1 MRCPFAVDA
10 EEADAFSIFE
20 IVFGN
25 GGVFFFSVLM
35 VFVEDFQHHSVERIV
50 ITAAEPD
57 GSPAVASTDA
67 ASDTLGFHF
76 AAEFLALVFLFLFDK
91 EYLFFK
97 HLRMYRSVIS
107 LKVRIP

>member
-1 MRCPFAVDA
+1 MRRPLAVDA

-25 GGVFFFSVLM
+25 GGIFLFSVLM
-35 VFVEDFQHHSVERIV
+35 VFVEDLQHHSVERIV
-50 ITAAEPD
+50 VASAEFN
-57 GSPAVASTDA
+57 GSPAVAA
-67 ASDTLGFHF
+67 ANAACNALCLHL

-97 HLRMYRSVIS
+97 HLRLYRSVWDV
-107 LKVRIP
+107 L